1 MYSNA
6 VKIGELND
14 YISPSEECVLPLI
27 KKDEKYEIKLNDK
40 VLNLDRHSD
49 QNLKSDTLK
58 EDIYTNNKLKVTK
71 VDKNNKISVGLSDC
85 LSCSG
90 CLTSSEEILLKD
102 DNYTRV
108 VEKMKESNFCVASIS
123 PQTVFMYSSYY
134 NMSPEEVLQRL
145 SYLFRKL
152 GAKLVFDIGFSEL
165 LALNLSKQEFMSN
178 YQRKQKQNV
187 SGSLNHTE
195 KDAESCANVDNMSNK
210 NSCSRFPIIS
220 SHCPGWTLYAEKTLD
235 QELVDKIS
243 EVPSSQ
249 IIQGLLVKILCHTMN
264 YYRRIYNLNYFRLLF
279 SLVIGSFYTIF
290 DVNCDNGNNNNT
302 YTGNNK
308 NTCKIIKDI
317 KLINKVNTH
326 EFTHNKD
333 NKNDKIYHICIV
345 PCYDKKFEMIRTEYQ
360 INFNSLLGIVVNND
374 DVNSE
379 GQSKED
385 HEHYDNKDQDPKE
398 QQKDEKQVEEKES
411 IVDDILSTSDI
422 QKILDD
428 MNVRFEDLKK
438 CEIDYLVDYTYYF
451 NRFIGLCKSNES
463 EENDM
468 FRRFR
473 ENNNI
478 YNKSSLRRLI
488 RSSALYCESGG
499 FSEEIFKSACKE
511 IYSKSIKNVEFK
523 QTINSDFKECVL
535 YDSNNEEVL
544 LRFIIAY
551 GFKNIKNVIK
561 MLKTTQ
567 KLNSSA
573 KSNGCSSSNEIS
585 TNKLD
590 YIELMSCPGGCFNG
604 AGQMISN
611 KRKGE
616 TKLMDS
622 IRKYVPMQLVKWL
635 QRNDQKDV
643 ETLSSKSLANFIKE
657 TTYTHTDDAIC
668 EYFTNLIKTLEL
680 KYELRSMAIANK
692 NNSLQW

>member
-6 VKIGELND
+6 VKIGQLND

-40 VLNLDRHSD
+40 TLNLDRNSD
-49 QNLKSDTLK
+49 QNSKSDILK

-71 VDKNNKISVGLSDC
+71 LDKNNKISVGLSDC

-90 CLTSSEEILLKD
+90 CLTSLEEILLKD

-108 VEKMKESNFCVASIS
+108 VEKMKESNLCVASIS

-134 NMSPEEVLQRL
+134 NIGAEEVLQRL

-178 YQRKQKQNV
+178 YQRKQARNV
-187 SGSLNHTE
+187 SGSLNHTK
-195 KDAESCANVDNMSNK
+195 KDAEREANVDNTSDK

-264 YYRRIYNLNYFRLLF
+264 YYRRIYNLNYFRLFF

-290 DVNCDNGNNNNT
+290 NNNCNNSNNNNT
-302 YTGNNK
+302 NTVNNN
-308 NTCKIIKDI
+308 NTCNIIKDI

-326 EFTHNKD
+326 EFTQNKD
-333 NKNDKIYHICIV
+333 DKNDKIYHVCIV
-345 PCYDKKFEMIRTEYQ
+345 PCYDKKFEIIRTEYQ
-360 INFNSLLGIVVNND
+360 INFNSLLDVTVNNYN
-374 DVNSE
+374 VNSKS
-379 GQSKED
+379 QSKQD
-385 HEHYDNKDQDPKE
+385 QEHYDKNDQDQQEK
-398 QQKDEKQVEEKES
+398 QKDEEQVDEKES
-411 IVDDILSTSDI
+411 IVDDILSTSDV

-428 MNVRFEDLKK
+428 MNTRFEDLKK

-451 NRFIGLCKSNES
+451 NRFIGLSKSNES
-463 EENDM
+463 EESDHI
-468 FRRFR
+468 RKFR
-473 ENNNI
+473 ENNDI
-478 YNKSSLRRLI
+478 YNNSSLKKLI
-488 RSSALYCESGG
+488 RSSELYCESGG
-499 FSEEIFKSACKE
+499 FSEEIFKWACKE

-567 KLNSSA
+567 SLKNSAMSRGGS
-573 KSNGCSSSNEIS
+573 KEIS
-585 TNKLD
+585 SNKLD

-611 KRKGE
+611 QRKKE
-616 TKLMDS
+616 TKLMES
-622 IRKYVPMQLVKWL
+622 IRKYVPIQLVRLL
-635 QRNDQKDV
+635 QKNDQKDV
-643 ETLSSKSLANFIKE
+643 ETLSSKSVENFIKE
-657 TTYTHTDDAIC
+657 TTYINTDNPIC
-668 EYFTNLIKTLEL
+668 EYFTNFIKTLEVKYGL
-680 KYELRSMAIANK
+680 KSMTITNK
-692 NNSLQW
+692 NINLQW